1 MNSWQDCFWAIK
13 SEEISSPD
21 CSYLKLSGL
30 FGMGYQAQQHLWF
43 PMLRSYDYLFGSL
56 QLTSLQMVIDANNI
70 IRNAIEKG
78 SKIDLL
84 MEQWDFLQSQCA
96 CFINS
101 DLPGL
106 PSQLHQ
112 APGKPVK

>member
-1 MNSWQDCFWAIK
+1 MIELCQPVRIGREFV
-13 SEEISSPD
+13 PV
-21 CSYLKLSGL
+21 
-30 FGMGYQAQQHLWF
+30 
-43 PMLRSYDYLFGSL
+43 
-56 QLTSLQMVIDANNI
+56 QMVIDANSI
-70 IRNAIEKG
+70 IRNALEKG
-78 SKIDLL
+78 AKMDLL

>member
-1 MNSWQDCFWAIK
+1 
-13 SEEISSPD
+13 
-21 CSYLKLSGL
+21 
-30 FGMGYQAQQHLWF
+30 
-43 PMLRSYDYLFGSL
+43 
-56 QLTSLQMVIDANNI
+56 MVIDANTL
-70 IRNAIEKG
+70 IRNALAKG
-78 SKIDLL
+78 SKMELL

-112 APGKPVK
+112 APGKPVKSVLPPLDAHDNVISTFPCTNPASIYLIASERRV

>member
-1 MNSWQDCFWAIK
+1 M
-13 SEEISSPD
+13 
-21 CSYLKLSGL
+21 
-30 FGMGYQAQQHLWF
+30 
-43 PMLRSYDYLFGSL
+43 
-56 QLTSLQMVIDANNI
+56 QMVIDANSL
-70 IRNAIEKG
+70 IRNALQKG
-78 SKIDLL
+78 SKMDLL

>member
-1 MNSWQDCFWAIK
+1 M
-13 SEEISSPD
+13 
-21 CSYLKLSGL
+21 
-30 FGMGYQAQQHLWF
+30 
-43 PMLRSYDYLFGSL
+43 
-56 QLTSLQMVIDANNI
+56 LQMVIDANSL
-70 IRNAIEKG
+70 IRNALEKG
-78 SKIDLL
+78 SKMDLL

-112 APGKPVK
+112 APGKPVKCASCLVLKQILSLLSMVYLQAPFRSSVYWA